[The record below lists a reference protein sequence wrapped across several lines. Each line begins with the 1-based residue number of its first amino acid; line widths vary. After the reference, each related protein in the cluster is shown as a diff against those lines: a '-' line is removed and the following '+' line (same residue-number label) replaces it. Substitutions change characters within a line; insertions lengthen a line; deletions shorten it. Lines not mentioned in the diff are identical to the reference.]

1 MTNEREA
8 LAAELEERA
17 RIRRQI
23 STRKSVQEGKP
34 DRIAD
39 LLERAARMLRQTTMA
54 GPQESRVSD
63 DALRGAGPSPA
74 GPAPESPAGVADM
87 ERLYGVY
94 VPDYR
99 TSDSSAAPELSA
111 EQERRQ
117 GHSALRVRDGQI
129 ERFDP
134 HPSAAPEG
142 GLSVEQIEVM
152 CAMLTKQG
160 YAGAKLR
167 DMALRSLERPDGR
180 VVPEELTFAAFRA
193 ANVARCIKWHPA
205 GIASWSPSDWLTA
218 VTGELGELASLLKM
232 RNRERDGL
240 PGNKFSPTNKQIA
253 DEIADVLTYLDLL
266 AEVLGVNLG
275 HAAAEKF
282 NEISE
287 RVGFPDRIV
296 LSASPPAATEGALL
310 DACSKSRLFSMF
322 LRQGFWHAHHVDLVW
337 RYNGKDVREEADWL
351 KDVWYLCKERSGHA
365 EPRPATA
372 AAGDAGLDKRN
383 SPEAAQDSSIPAD
396 TNASTGE
403 REGASVT
410 TLTALDAERK
420 GAADER

>member
-180 VVPEELTFAAFRA
+180 VVP
-193 ANVARCIKWHPA
+193 
-205 GIASWSPSDWLTA
+205 
-218 VTGELGELASLLKM
+218 
-232 RNRERDGL
+232 
-240 PGNKFSPTNKQIA
+240 
-253 DEIADVLTYLDLL
+253 
-266 AEVLGVNLG
+266 
-275 HAAAEKF
+275 
-282 NEISE
+282 
-287 RVGFPDRIV
+287 
-296 LSASPPAATEGALL
+296 
-310 DACSKSRLFSMF
+310 
-322 LRQGFWHAHHVDLVW
+322 
-337 RYNGKDVREEADWL
+337 
-351 KDVWYLCKERSGHA
+351 
-365 EPRPATA
+365 
-372 AAGDAGLDKRN
+372 
-383 SPEAAQDSSIPAD
+383 
-396 TNASTGE
+396 
-403 REGASVT
+403 
-410 TLTALDAERK
+410 
-420 GAADER
+420 